1 MILALDPGTT
11 QTAYVCLDGSRVV
24 ECGIVANDELLAML
38 RSVGRYD
45 GVQTVAVEMIAS
57 YGMPVG
63 REVFETCVWIGRFV
77 ENVKVPWRLVYRM
90 EAKLHLCHTPKAKDG
105 NIRQSLLDRF
115 GPVGTKKSPGPLY
128 GVKSHIWAALA
139 VAVFAMESKDAQT
152 LQQSDVDANRS
163 ETDRGTVAG
172 RRNAGRNS
180 PRN

>member
-11 QTAYVCLDGSRVV
+11 QTAYVCWDGFRVV
-24 ECGIVANDELLAML
+24 ECGIVANDDLLAML
-38 RSVGRYD
+38 RSAGRYD

-90 EAKLHLCHTPKAKDG
+90 EAKLHLCHTTRAKDG
-105 NIRQSLLDRF
+105 NIRQALLDRF
-115 GPVGTKKSPGPLY
+115 GPVGTKKTPGPLY

-139 VAVFAMESKDAQT
+139 VAVFATESKDAQT
-152 LQQSDVDANRS
+152 LKQSVADANRS
-163 ETDRGTVAG
+163 QTDRGTVAG

>member
-11 QTAYVCLDGSRVV
+11 QTAYVCWDGSRVV
-24 ECGIVANDELLAML
+24 ECGIVANDELLAIL
-38 RSVGRYD
+38 RAAGRYD

-139 VAVFAMESKDAQT
+139 VAVFAMESTDAQT
-152 LQQSDVDANRS
+152 LQQSDVDANRGKAN
-163 ETDRGTVAG
+163 RGVVAG

>member
-11 QTAYVCLDGSRVV
+11 QTAYVCWDGARVV

-90 EAKLHLCHTPKAKDG
+90 DAKLHLCHVPRAKDG
-105 NIRQSLLDRF
+105 NIRQALLDRF

-139 VAVFAMESKDAQT
+139 VAVFATESKDAQT
-152 LQQSDVDANRS
+152 LKQSVADANRS
-163 ETDRGTVAG
+163 QTDRRTVAG